1 MFLRSIKKLNIN
13 NSVRGIFTRWKI
25 QAKDYD
31 ETIPILFGDGLISI
45 NSQAKMNI
53 GEYQAENYATLVSDG
68 FDLVKKYS
76 LKDGNVFL
84 GRDENYLLMRGGD
97 LDIKTKD
104 LNIETNDISIEA
116 NNLDLNCQDINITC
130 QDLILTATSLNIT
143 CPSIT
148 INGIVFAFTGGKLSI
163 NGKEVAVIGG
173 DIDPV
178 ITNKIITSGQ

>member
-53 GEYQAENYATLVSDG
+53 GDYQAENYATLVSDG

-76 LKDGNVFL
+76 LTDGDLFL
-84 GRDENYLLMRGGD
+84 GRDENYLLMRSGN
-97 LDIKTKD
+97 LNLKT
-104 LNIETNDISIEA
+104 
-116 NNLDLNCQDINITC
+116 NNLDLNCQDINIDC
-130 QDLILTATSLNIT
+130 QDLVINAASLNIT

-148 INGIVFAFTGGKLSI
+148 INEIEFSFTGGKLSI
-163 NGKEVAVIGG
+163 NGKEVAVVGG
-173 DIDPV
+173 DIST
-178 ITNKIITSGQ
+178 ITNKITVSGQ